1 MTRKRQN
8 PEKILTNAER
18 CKRFLEANLE
28 KYRKNDAL
36 NKIKVDIANDI
47 SQSSDSELE
56 AVS

>member
-47 SQSSDSELE
+47 S
-56 AVS
+56 